1 MVSGRRYHDMNW
13 RVDVEIASRSVKT
26 SAQPVYLLGIVRG
39 NDRSS
44 KVDALHLQSNF
55 TNLQNLQ
62 REIEKALSEL
72 RSIHSQRLTRYIV

>member
-1 MVSGRRYHDMNW
+1 MNW

-44 KVDALHLQSNF
+44 KVDALHLV
-55 TNLQNLQ
+55 
-62 REIEKALSEL
+62 
-72 RSIHSQRLTRYIV
+72 SIYDS